1 MALYADIVLPVAI
14 GILTYEVPERL
25 VAQIHEGDGV
35 EVTLGLRKRYMGIV
49 LAIHPNRP
57 PYKQIKPI
65 ERILYGSL
73 VTAGQMALWR
83 WMAEYYMAPLGDV
96 MRAALPATLKPS
108 GLSNDEFGNRV
119 VARRKETFVA
129 LDDRYAADEELL
141 NGELERL
148 SHRAKARYRKV
159 LELISAL
166 SDRGE
171 PLGAALPLRLLG
183 GMSPVVH
190 ALIDGGI
197 MCVEEREVELFAATE
212 IAPRCKELSVE
223 QMRALKE
230 IGDAYAHQST
240 VLLHGVT
247 GSGKTEIYTHLIAE
261 ELSAGRSVLYLLPE
275 IAVTEQFVCR
285 MEALF
290 GDRVVTY
297 HSKLTAARRGQIYLN
312 IAHSSEP
319 MVVIGVRSSI
329 FLPLRNLG
337 LVIVDEEH
345 DRSFKQEDPAPR
357 YSARDCAVW
366 MAGKG
371 GVRTLLGSAT
381 PSVESYRNATGGRYG
396 LVELTERYG
405 EGRLPQIEISDT
417 LRSAKRGERRGHIN
431 KELSDLMDE
440 ALATGRQ
447 VMLFQNRRGFA
458 PYVECE
464 ECGVPVHCPHCSVT
478 LSYHKSEGMLRCHH
492 CGHRL
497 LLPESCPECGKGVLK
512 PQGFGTEKIE
522 EELGRLFPE
531 ARVAR
536 LDGDT
541 ATSPTRY
548 SAIIND
554 FAAGRTDI
562 LVGTQMITKGFDF
575 SGVSVVGVLNAD
587 NLLNIPDFRSS
598 ERAFQT
604 LTQIA
609 GRAGR
614 ADGEGRV
621 VIQTSQP
628 DHPTIAQVVRGDY
641 RSLFAEEMAARQ
653 IFGYPPLRRVVEVTF
668 RHSSREIAEEAATWV
683 AAQLLHKA
691 TMEVVGPYPPPMEL
705 MGGVAMSR
713 LQLRLVPGSSA
724 VAKRTISAVLDKMQ
738 TDSRFKGVA
747 LAIDVDPQ

>member
-1 MALYADIVLPVAI
+1 MALYADIVLPIAI
-14 GILTYEVPERL
+14 GTLTYEVPDGL
-25 VAQIHEGDGV
+25 AAQLGEGDGV
-35 EVTLGLRKRYMGIV
+35 EVILGARKRYMGIV
-49 LAIHPNRP
+49 SGIHFRRP
-57 PYKQIKPI
+57 DYQRIKPI

-73 VTAGQMALWR
+73 VTAEQLALWR
-83 WMAEYYMAPLGDV
+83 WMAQYYMAPLGDV
-96 MRAALPATLKPS
+96 MRAALPSVLKPS
-108 GLSNDEFGNRV
+108 GLSDSEFDDRV
-119 VARRKETFVA
+119 VGRRREPVVMLAERFA
-129 LDDRYAADEELL
+129 SSEELL
-141 NGELERL
+141 SEELDRL
-148 SHRAKARYRKV
+148 SRRAKARHRKV
-159 LELISAL
+159 LELITL
-166 SDRGE
+166 LTDCGE
-171 PLGAALPLRLLG
+171 PIGAPLPLRMLG
-183 GMSPVVH
+183 GMSPVIH
-190 ALIDGGI
+190 ALIDSGVLVLDE
-197 MCVEEREVELFAATE
+197 CEVDLFANSQ
-212 IAPRCKELSVE
+212 PDPQCKQLSE
-223 QMRALKE
+223 PQSRALAQIKQ
-230 IGDAYAHQST
+230 AYTHSST

-247 GSGKTEIYTHLIAE
+247 GSGKTEIYTHLIAD
-261 ELSAGRSVLYLLPE
+261 ELRAGRSVLYLLPE
-275 IAVTEQFVCR
+275 IAVTEQFIGR
-285 MEALF
+285 MESLF
-290 GDRVVTY
+290 GSRVICY
-297 HSKLTAARRGQIYLN
+297 HSKLTATRRGQIYLN
-312 IAHSSEP
+312 IAHAAEP
-319 MVVIGVRSSI
+319 LVVIGVRSSI

-345 DRSFKQEDPAPR
+345 DRSFKQEDPSPR
-357 YSARDCAVW
+357 YLARDCAVW
-366 MAGKG
+366 MAGRG

-381 PSVESYRNATGGRYG
+381 PSVESYRNASGGRYG
-396 LVELTERYG
+396 LVELTERFG
-405 EGRLPQIEISDT
+405 EGRLPLIEISDT

-431 KELSDLMDE
+431 KELSDLMRE
-440 ALATGRQ
+440 ALSNGRQ

-497 LLPESCPECGKGVLK
+497 LLPESCPECGKGALK

-554 FAAGRTDI
+554 FAARRTDI

-575 SGVSVVGVLNAD
+575 AGVSVVGVLNAD
-587 NLLNIPDFRSS
+587 NLLNFPDFRAS

-614 ADGEGRV
+614 TDGEGRV

-628 DHPTIAQVVRGDY
+628 DHPTIAQVVSGDY
-641 RSLFAEEMAARQ
+641 RALFAEEMAARQ
-653 IFGYPPLRRVVEVTF
+653 IFGYPPLRRVVEITF
-668 RHSSREIAEEAATWV
+668 RHSSREVAEEAAAWIGS
-683 AAQLLHKA
+683 QLRSSA

-713 LQLRLVPGSSA
+713 LQLRLVPGGSAAAKRLVASSLNALASAARFKSVA
-724 VAKRTISAVLDKMQ
+724 VAV
-738 TDSRFKGVA
+738 
-747 LAIDVDPQ
+747 DVDPI